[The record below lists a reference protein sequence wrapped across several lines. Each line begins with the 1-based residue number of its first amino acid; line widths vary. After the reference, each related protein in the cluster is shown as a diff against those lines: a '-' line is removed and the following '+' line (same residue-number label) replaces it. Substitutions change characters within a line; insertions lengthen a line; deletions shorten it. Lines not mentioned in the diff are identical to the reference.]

1 MSDMIRCPDCGH
13 ENPAGSLSCGRCNFP
28 LQETTSSLG
37 PTQEAE
43 PEIVIRRPVRRRR
56 PRAAASQSVTLWL
69 VVGGIAAVALLWQGL
84 AGYRKSAAPPV
95 EGASEDQQRA
105 ADSLRAVLRRDST
118 NVDALV
124 AYGNVLYDT
133 ANWAEAARYYA
144 RGVALDSTRVHAIVD
159 MGVCYYNQSDLQRA
173 ERLFQLALRRDPNQ
187 PVALFNLGI
196 VNERGG
202 DYDTALKYF
211 HRALEAD
218 SPEEMKQQI
227 VQHMQQILQK
237 TGKAPR
243 PLNPG
248 GMPPGMPPGQ
258 MPPGQTPPGGTGK

>member
-1 MSDMIRCPDCGH
+1 MPDTIRCPDCGH

-28 LQETTSSLG
+28 LQETVSSLG
-37 PTQEAE
+37 PTQEVE

-56 PRAAASQSVTLWL
+56 PRAMANQSVTLWL

-84 AGYRKSAAPPV
+84 AGYRKSNAPPV

-118 NVDALV
+118 NVDALI

-144 RGVALDSTRVHAIVD
+144 RGIARDSTRVHAIVD
-159 MGVCYYNQSDLQRA
+159 LGVCYYNRSDMQRA
-173 ERLFQLALRRDPNQ
+173 EQLFQLALRQEPNQ

-202 DYDTALKYF
+202 DYETALKYF

-227 VQHMQQILQK
+227 VQRMQQLLQK
-237 TGKAPR
+237 TGKAPP
-243 PLNPG
+243 PLNQG
-248 GMPPGMPPGQ
+248 GMPPGMSPA